1 MAGPGLLASGKGPN
15 PDGDVR
21 IVLMGRQ
28 GSGKGTQAARLS
40 VLYGVPHISTGE
52 AFRAAAR
59 NGTELGRS
67 AQSYMDR
74 GELVPDDLVMAVV
87 QEHLLQGKAEPGGF
101 VLDGV
106 PRNVSQ
112 AETLAAMLGPK
123 GLDVVVNMDVS
134 IEVVVRRIA
143 GRRVCSNCGTNCNV
157 VDNPTKVPGI
167 CDVCGGT
174 MVQRDDDTEEAVRR
188 RLQIYESVTA
198 PLVDWYGAQGLLA
211 TVDALGDPDE
221 VTKRVVA
228 AVEAARSRKASAG
241 RAVP

>member
-1 MAGPGLLASGKGPN
+1 MVGPGLLASGTRPN

-112 AETLAAMLGPK
+112 AETLAVMLGPK

-143 GRRVCSNCGTNCNV
+143 GRRVCSNCGTNYNV
-157 VDNPTKVPGI
+157 VDNPTKVAGI

-174 MVQRDDDTEEAVRR
+174 TVQRDDDTEEAVRR

-221 VTKRVVA
+221 VTKRVIA
-228 AVEAARSRKASAG
+228 AVEAARKRKASAG